1 MRSFVRI
8 EAESDRLKSE
18 LRTERDHTIDAGCRI
33 TEIEAEVERLKADL
47 SKFQMSEFHPDWSL
61 LEASN
66 GAILEHRKAHEETA
80 KERDEY
86 KRLLEVARD
95 AMQFVWP
102 QMNEPKF
109 GLTHLARLIE
119 KAIAETEVQ

>member
-1 MRSFVRI
+1 
-8 EAESDRLKSE
+8 
-18 LRTERDHTIDAGCRI
+18 
-33 TEIEAEVERLKADL
+33 
-47 SKFQMSEFHPDWSL
+47 L